1 MSQYDHLKPRFVREW
16 YLKLKQRMKALKAK
30 REEMR
35 AKEVAIDTMKTP
47 NQTTPGKLGSKN
59 FDDEEMN

>member
-1 MSQYDHLKPRFVREW
+1 
-16 YLKLKQRMKALKAK
+16 MKALKAK

>member
-1 MSQYDHLKPRFVREW
+1 MSQYDNLKPRFVREW

-35 AKEVAIDTMKTP
+35 SKELAIDTMKTP
-47 NQTTPGKLGSKN
+47 NH
-59 FDDEEMN
+59 